1 MASALRAFFIF
12 SVFPLTFPR
21 TPGDAGWSAQ
31 VVAVTTERVSFPRR
45 LSDFR
50 DGRSSGGQAER

>member
-31 VVAVTTERVSFPRR
+31 VVAVTTERVSFPR
-45 LSDFR
+45 
-50 DGRSSGGQAER
+50 